1 MPLLP
6 RFFAALSLGGAL
18 LCSAPPA
25 SFAQE
30 APAAPPAA
38 PAHATFAQ
46 SLALRTDRVV
56 ADSTRLAFGW
66 LAQTSPAAYTS
77 KGALRLKISLAP
89 WEGDAKPLKE
99 FGTFTLFG
107 GDLAATPYPFSFD
120 PRGAADGYYRLQAE
134 IIDGDATIATLTKP
148 LVLVAGLESRHADFA
163 ARLAKLSGHDSTK
176 ASVLYPFDLA
186 RTINLGK
193 RVYGSNNRNPEFG
206 LSQAGVQQL
215 YDFSAGLK
223 KSAELLAALESGKDP
238 LWRAG
243 GDRERH
249 YYLQE
254 ADEILPY
261 RVYVPSTWDGKST
274 LPLVFV
280 LHGNTRDHNY
290 YHDRNDGIIPKTAEK
305 HGFMLVAP
313 LGYAPNAG
321 YNFVPFDRERGT
333 RGMAAAVA
341 APQQFGPAPAPA
353 AGGGGGR
360 GFGFGGGPGG
370 VNGSTFPALVRAEWS
385 ELDAMRVLE
394 LIKREYPI
402 DPNRTYLFGY
412 SAGGQGGHYIAQKYP
427 DLWTAI
433 AIGGSITTPGRFYD
447 FERVKK
453 IPMLLYSGTED
464 AGPLRATRSL
474 VEAMQAKGVPAI
486 FKEFPGANHD
496 TAPSVATP
504 SAFEF
509 FASHVRK

>member
-1 MPLLP
+1 MPLVSSENL
-6 RFFAALSLGGAL
+6 RVLVGGFLLGVSSLL
-18 LCSAPPA
+18 
-25 SFAQE
+25 AQTPT
-30 APAAPPAA
+30 ADAA
-38 PAHATFAQ
+38 PAHAAFAQ

-56 ADSTRLAFGW
+56 ADSSHPVFGW
-66 LAQTSPAAYTS
+66 LTQTSPTAYTS
-77 KGALRLKISLAP
+77 KGALRLKVTLGP
-89 WEGDAKPLKE
+89 WSGEGAPLKE
-99 FGTFTLFG
+99 LGASTVFG
-107 GDLAATPYPFSFD
+107 GDLTATPFPFSVD
-120 PRGAADGYYRLQAE
+120 VHGVADGYYRCVAE
-134 IIDGDATIATLTKP
+134 VIEGDATLAKLSRP
-148 LVLVAGLESRHADFA
+148 LVLVAGLEGKRADA
-163 ARLAKLSGHDSTK
+163 KARLARIDGHDSAK

-193 RVYGSNNRNPEFG
+193 RVYDANVRNPEFG
-206 LSQAGVQQL
+206 LSQAGEQQL

-223 KSAELLAALESGKDP
+223 KSAELLVALERGQDP

-249 YYLQE
+249 YHLAE

-261 RVYVPSTWDGKST
+261 RVFVPSTWDGQAA

-290 YHDRNDGIIPKTAEK
+290 YHDRDGGIIPKTAEQ

-321 YNFVPFDRERGT
+321 YNFVPFDRERGA

-341 APQQFGPAPAPA
+341 TSQTFGPTP
-353 AGGGGGR
+353 AGGRGR
-360 GFGFGGGPGG
+360 GGFGFGGGSGG
-370 VNGSTFPALVRAEWS
+370 VNGSTTPGLVRAEWS
-385 ELDAMRVLE
+385 ELDAMRVFE

-402 DPNRTYLFGY
+402 DPSRTYLFGY

-427 DLWTAI
+427 ELWTAV

-447 FERVKK
+447 FERVKN
-453 IPMLLYSGTED
+453 IPMMLYSGTED
-464 AGPLRATRSL
+464 AGPLRATRAL
-474 VEAMQAKGVPAI
+474 VEAMQAKGVPAM
-486 FKEFPGANHD
+486 FKEFPGATHD

-504 SAFEF
+504 AAFEF

>member
-1 MPLLP
+1 L
-6 RFFAALSLGGAL
+6 
-18 LCSAPPA
+18 
-25 SFAQE
+25 
-30 APAAPPAA
+30 
-38 PAHATFAQ
+38 T
-46 SLALRTDRVV
+46 
-56 ADSTRLAFGW
+56 
-66 LAQTSPAAYTS
+66 
-77 KGALRLKISLAP
+77 
-89 WEGDAKPLKE
+89 
-99 FGTFTLFG
+99 
-107 GDLAATPYPFSFD
+107 ATPYPFSFD
-120 PRGAADGYYRLQAE
+120 ARATADGYYRLLAE
-134 IIDGDATIATLTKP
+134 ITEGDTIIATLTKP

-163 ARLAKLSGHDSTK
+163 ARLGKISGHDSAK
-176 ASVLYPFDLA
+176 ASALYPFDLA

-223 KSAELLAALESGKDP
+223 KSAELLAALERGEDP

-249 YYLQE
+249 YYLTE

-261 RVYVPSTWDGKST
+261 RVYVPSSWDGKSA

-290 YHDRNDGIIPKTAEK
+290 YHDRDGGIIPKTAEK

-321 YNFVPFDRERGT
+321 YNFVPFDRERGA
-333 RGMAAAVA
+333 RGMTGAVA
-341 APQQFGPAPAPA
+341 APQQFGPPPVARN
-353 AGGGGGR
+353 GGGR

-370 VNGSTFPALVRAEWS
+370 VNGSTIPGLVRAEWS
-385 ELDAMRVLE
+385 ELDAMRVFE

-427 DLWTAI
+427 DLWTAV
-433 AIGGSITTPGRFYD
+433 AIGGSITTPGRSYD

-453 IPMLLYSGTED
+453 IPMMLYSGTED

-474 VEAMQAKGVPAI
+474 VEAMQAKGVPAV
-486 FKEFPGANHD
+486 FKEFAGATHD
-496 TAPSVATP
+496 TAPSIATP
-504 SAFEF
+504 TVFEF
-509 FASHVRK
+509 FASYVRK